1 VSEWTADPTL
11 FQRRSVEL
19 NLSYSTIDYPCRPA
33 GRFQNISSLTIFVV
47 SNYDDS
53 GESATEITY
62 IGLKGKGKSV
72 KRVAV
77 ETVYEAQGMRK
88 DHKVKGEFAGQS
100 FV

>member
-1 VSEWTADPTL
+1 MLIRCVHPI
-11 FQRRSVEL
+11 
-19 NLSYSTIDYPCRPA
+19 STIDYPCRPA
-33 GRFQNISSLTIFVV
+33 GRFQNISSLTIFVM
-47 SNYDDS
+47 SNYDDT

-62 IGLKGKGKSV
+62 IGLKGKGTAV

-88 DHKVKGEFAGQS
+88 DHKVRGEFAGQS

>member
-1 VSEWTADPTL
+1 M
-11 FQRRSVEL
+11 
-19 NLSYSTIDYPCRPA
+19 
-33 GRFQNISSLTIFVV
+33 V

-62 IGLKGKGKSV
+62 IGLKGKGTSV